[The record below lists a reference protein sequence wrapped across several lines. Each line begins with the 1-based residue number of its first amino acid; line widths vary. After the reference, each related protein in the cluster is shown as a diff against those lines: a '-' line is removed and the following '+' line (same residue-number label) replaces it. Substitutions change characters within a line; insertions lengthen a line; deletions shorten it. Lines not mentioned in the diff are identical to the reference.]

1 MSEKN
6 YLDILIANCQAAKKA
21 VCIKDFILTNG
32 SELEGINSAIY
43 IIREIDGDSQI
54 TFEAF
59 KRFKQEQ
66 KEKKERN
73 KKNMGVKEDVLLCPK
88 LNKPSEVLYVGSSI
102 KKLKNRLNQHI
113 KNTNNDTYALRLQE
127 WFSGQ
132 YEVQIKVYNVTRDVL
147 QLIED
152 NLSFDLNPAF
162 GKKGSNNKL

>member
-6 YLDILIANCQAAKKA
+6 YLNILIANCQAAKQA
-21 VCIKDFILTNG
+21 VCIKDFILTNE

-152 NLSFDLNPAF
+152 SLSFDLNPAF